1 MKGVV
6 VLRSANEKF
15 VNWAESL
22 TVEKIGLCVLI
33 MLIAAFSLGFCIGKH
48 TESSIREQIP
58 DIPSDEY
65 KLDLI
70 YQMEVSGK

>member
-1 MKGVV
+1 MI
-6 VLRSANEKF
+6 EKF
-15 VNWAESL
+15 INWAESL
-22 TVEKIGLCVLI
+22 TIEKIGLCVLI

-48 TESSIREQIP
+48 TERSIKQQIH